1 MSFRFTGGAPQSIDL
16 FAGPYIWAVETS
28 YPSIFVEDQWTLSR
42 LTFNLGLRYD
52 GLRGNVPAQHLPA
65 GPFRPAQDFAPVE
78 NSPNFHDLGPRLGF
92 AYDLFGTGRT
102 ALKAS
107 LSRTVTF
114 IAPATSRASAIP
126 WA

>member
-1 MSFRFTGGAPQSIDL
+1 MK
-16 FAGPYIWAVETS
+16 
-28 YPSIFVEDQWTLSR
+28 
-42 LTFNLGLRYD
+42 
-52 GLRGNVPAQHLPA
+52 
-65 GPFRPAQDFAPVE
+65 

-114 IAPATSRASAIP
+114 IAPGNVQSISNP
-126 WA
+126 SG